1 MKVDIEKIIEIIV
14 REVITELTK
23 LGVDIELSYV
33 GNKKIS
39 SPNAILEDKREVID
53 MSGYKTPVLTE
64 NHLISLDSNKVE
76 IVVPKGTVLTP
87 GARDI
92 IRKRKLKLTN
102 K

>member
-1 MKVDIEKIIEIIV
+1 MKVDIEKIIDIIV

-23 LGVDIELSYV
+23 LGVDIELSSKEV
-33 GNKKIS
+33 KIIKP
-39 SPNAILEDKREVID
+39 PNVITDDKREVID
-53 MSGYKTPVLTE
+53 MSDYKTPVLTE
-64 NHLISLDSNKVE
+64 NHLLSLDSSKVE
-76 IVVPKGTVLTP
+76 IVVPKGTILTP